1 MFSKYLKSL
10 SILKKFLFI
19 NFIIFTIIGLF
30 TIIYLN
36 NIQPNLIKKKSIN
49 HTNIINNTIDNLL
62 RLEIKFVTE
71 DIRKFLFS
79 TRFIFQNLD
88 RVIFFDNNLNLV
100 GDTDTLDLDPRAFS
114 TRLNDIEFES
124 LNEQKINKENKDK
137 SNNNIEK
144 KFLSFELILKK
155 YVSSDEYGAPF
166 TFAQENFNQFKLT
179 TIKNV
184 TKEDLNIGY
193 ILITENANDIKVAI
207 DERKAFVIRT
217 AISVGFVILI
227 FSFVLSRYFI
237 KPIQNLVSYTK
248 NIKEKSHEKLSIDNL
263 KNRNDE
269 LGLLSN
275 SLEDMTTELQKRV
288 AHAENF
294 STDLVHEIRNPLA
307 SLKSASEILKD
318 TNSLDQRLKLLNI
331 LSHDVLRIERLIT
344 DYSQMLKDEVAL
356 SNEKIEKINIEKLK
370 VRNDELGLLS
380 NSLDDMTLEL
390 KKRIF
395 NAENFSTDL
404 VHEIRNPL
412 ASLKSASEILH
423 DSKDADQRLKLVNI
437 LSHDVQRI
445 ERLITDY
452 SQMLKDEVALSNEK
466 IEKINVEPIIESVV
480 DDFNS
485 IYNVKKGINIKYKND
500 GKKEYLINGIENRI
514 EQIIA
519 NLLDNSISF
528 TKKGGEILVDVSLS
542 TDNKIIIKIIDE
554 GQGFKEKDTSKIFNR
569 FYSNRPDK
577 FGEHSGL
584 GLNIVK
590 NLVDLHDGKIVA
602 SNRLDG
608 DGAIMEISFPTS

>member
-49 HTNIINNTIDNLL
+49 HINIINNTVDNLL
-62 RLEIKFVTE
+62 RLEVKFVTE

-88 RVIFFDNNLNLV
+88 RVIFFDNDLNLI

-124 LNEQKINKENKDK
+124 LNEKKINKENKDK
-137 SNNNIEK
+137 SKNVDEK
-144 KFLSFELILKK
+144 KFISFELILKK
-155 YVSSDEYGAPF
+155 YVSSDKYGDPF
-166 TFAQENFNQFKLT
+166 TFAKENFNQFKLT

-275 SLEDMTTELQKRV
+275 SLEDMTNELQKRV

-318 TNSLDQRLKLLNI
+318 TNSSDQRLKLLNI
-331 LSHDVLRIERLIT
+331 LSHDVL
-344 DYSQMLKDEVAL
+344 
-356 SNEKIEKINIEKLK
+356 
-370 VRNDELGLLS
+370 
-380 NSLDDMTLEL
+380 
-390 KKRIF
+390 
-395 NAENFSTDL
+395 
-404 VHEIRNPL
+404 
-412 ASLKSASEILH
+412 
-423 DSKDADQRLKLVNI
+423 
-437 LSHDVQRI
+437 RI

-528 TKKGGEILVDVSLS
+528 TKKGGEILVDVSIS
-542 TDNKIIIKIIDE
+542 TDNKITIKIIDE